1 MEILIVLAVVCV
13 VGWWLFFR
21 NKEEAVTPAPYKVE
35 TQPAPTPVVEAK
47 VEEPAPVV
55 IPVAGLMLPVEGT
68 VGVTVANEA
77 KVEETLVV
85 VKAPVVEAPVKKP
98 RKPRAPRVVAAPV
111 KAVVKKAA
119 PKKAAAIKATPKA
132 KSKKV

>member
-1 MEILIVLAVVCV
+1 MEIIIALVVLGVAI
-13 VGWWLFFR
+13 WWFFLR
-21 NKEEAVTPAPYKVE
+21 TPADTTTPVVYKVE
-35 TQPAPTPVVEAK
+35 TPPTPEVETK
-47 VEEPAPVV
+47 VEESKPTPGVIEAVVELAPA
-55 IPVAGLMLPVEGT
+55 
-68 VGVTVANEA
+68 
-77 KVEETLVV
+77 VV
-85 VKAPVVEAPVKKP
+85 VATVTAEAVPAKKP